1 MTPRKKILIVDD
13 DQDLVVGL
21 AVRLR
26 KVGGYDVIMASDG
39 LAAVTKA
46 QRERPDL
53 VILDLGLPVGDGFSV
68 LERLKTLMNTALI
81 PVIVLSARD
90 PGEAQDAVLQMG
102 AEAFF
107 QKPADNDQLLAAIRH
122 ALGEDE
128 ASPAGAN
135 A

>member
-1 MTPRKKILIVDD
+1 MPPRKKILIVDD

-26 KVGGYDVIMASDG
+26 KAGGYDVSMASDG
-39 LAAVTKA
+39 LGAVTKA

-53 VILDLGLPVGDGFSV
+53 IILDLGLPAGDGFSV
-68 LERLKTLMNTALI
+68 LERLKTLMHTALN

-90 PGEAQDAVLQMG
+90 PGEAQDAVLRMG

-107 QKPADNDQLLAAIRH
+107 QKPADNDQLLAAIRK

-128 ASPAGAN
+128 ERPPA
-135 A
+135 

>member
-1 MTPRKKILIVDD
+1 MSPRKKILIVDD

-39 LAAVTKA
+39 LGAVTKA
-46 QRERPDL
+46 QREKPDL
-53 VILDLGLPVGDGFSV
+53 IILDLGLPVGDGFSV

-90 PGEAQDAVLQMG
+90 PGEAQDAVLEMG
-102 AEAFF
+102 ADVFF

-128 ASPAGAN
+128 PSPAG
-135 A
+135 

>member
-1 MTPRKKILIVDD
+1 MPPRKKILIVDD

-26 KVGGYDVIMASDG
+26 KVGGYDVIMAADG
-39 LAAVTKA
+39 LGAVTKA
-46 QRERPDL
+46 QREKPDL
-53 VILDLGLPVGDGFSV
+53 IILDLGLPVGDGFSV

-102 AEAFF
+102 ADGFF

-128 ASPAGAN
+128 AIPPG
-135 A
+135 

>member
-1 MTPRKKILIVDD
+1 MSPRKKILIVDD

-39 LAAVTKA
+39 LGAVTKA
-46 QRERPDL
+46 QREKPDL
-53 VILDLGLPVGDGFSV
+53 IILDLGLPVGDGFSV

-90 PGEAQDAVLQMG
+90 PGEAQDAVLGMG
-102 AEAFF
+102 ADGFF

-128 ASPAGAN
+128 PSPAG
-135 A
+135 

>member
-1 MTPRKKILIVDD
+1 MPPRKKILIVDD

-39 LAAVTKA
+39 LGAVTKA
-46 QRERPDL
+46 QREKPDL
-53 VILDLGLPVGDGFSV
+53 IILDLGLPVGDGFSV

-90 PGEAQDAVLQMG
+90 PGEAQDAVLEMG
-102 AEAFF
+102 ADRFF

-128 ASPAGAN
+128 
-135 A
+135 

>member
-26 KVGGYDVIMASDG
+26 KVGGYDVIMAADG
-39 LAAVTKA
+39 LGAVTKA
-46 QRERPDL
+46 QREKPDL
-53 VILDLGLPVGDGFSV
+53 IILDLGLPVGDGFSV

-90 PGEAQDAVLQMG
+90 PGEAQDTVLRMG
-102 AEAFF
+102 ADNFF
-107 QKPADNDQLLAAIRH
+107 QKPADNDLLLAAIRH

-128 ASPAGAN
+128 ASPPG
-135 A
+135 